1 MWISSDFEK
10 KDNMYNAMENNFVTV
25 IPNITFVKQESNG
38 ILEAVSV
45 TYTEMTLSGC
55 WFLA

>member
-25 IPNITFVKQESNG
+25 IPKVKEKVMGS
-38 ILEAVSV
+38 
-45 TYTEMTLSGC
+45 
-55 WFLA
+55 